1 MMIKVYIVIW
11 LLGVVN
17 LVDTE
22 PVGGL
27 RLRVSKQGLNKAIDY
42 LLENNLIP
50 FVRDYDSGEFSLT
63 EESLDLTVHVN
74 KLKFKSLQGEHAE
87 VILKGNNV
95 VEIVAGFASLQ
106 LSANVTFEYSN
117 GGGYQR
123 GPDTSLTFTTAKL
136 EVTLSLGT
144 NNNAAS
150 IDLQNCEAKFGT
162 ITADGQ
168 LKNLLNGV
176 LGVAGGKAREL
187 VEKLCPYLEEQS
199 NRYLGNLLDLQSKT
213 SVELPSGQVD
223 LTFQTTSVGADYN
236 DIYVITA
243 VTFTG
248 ERAGTEVVDFPD
260 LAESKKDLDI
270 SMNLYLLNQL
280 LHKGVDTAAIL
291 KTTLGKTTGFP
302 DDIDTLVTTFAD
314 SAAVTTKGISLDGS
328 AIISFLSHTNQSE
341 LFQISF
347 TGVVPMTLSSSD
359 TELLAVPDT
368 ERTQLFFSVTQENMD
383 SVSAAKVKKL
393 QWNIMTAYQDK
404 IDKVLKEHSVQL
416 ALPNTETYGIKKTL
430 LHTSKDPL
438 SLSADLRI
446 GSSTSD
452 SQPTVSHHGG
462 YSSKKLEVVFRDGEI
477 RTRKSDI
484 TGGAS
489 ENTHSVAMVV
499 AFCTLLITIWDL

>member
-1 MMIKVYIVIW
+1 M
-11 LLGVVN
+11 
-17 LVDTE
+17 
-22 PVGGL
+22 GGL
-27 RLRVSKQGLNKAIDY
+27 RLRVSKYGLNKAIDH
-42 LLENNLIP
+42 LLENNLMP
-50 FVRDYDSGEFSLT
+50 FLRAYDSGELSLT

-106 LSANVTFEYSN
+106 LSANVTFEYSDGDYLN
-117 GGGYQR
+117 
-123 GPDTSLTFTTAKL
+123 GPDTSLTFTAAKL

-168 LKNLLNGV
+168 LKNLLNGI

-187 VEKLCPYLEEQS
+187 VEKFCPYLEEQS
-199 NRYLGNLLDLQSKT
+199 NRYLGNILDLQSKT
-213 SVELPSGQVD
+213 SVELPSGKVD
-223 LTFQTTSVGADYN
+223 LTFQTTSVGADDN

-248 ERAGTEVVDFPD
+248 ERDGSEDVDFPD
-260 LAESKKDLDI
+260 LSESKKDLDI

-291 KTTLGKTTGFP
+291 QTTLEKKTGFP
-302 DDIDTLVTTFAD
+302 DDIDAIVSSLAD

-328 AIISFLSHTNQSE
+328 AIISFLSHSNQSD

-347 TGVVPMTLSSSD
+347 TGVVPMTLSSSE

-368 ERTQLFFSVTQENMD
+368 ERTQLFFSITQDNMD
-383 SVSAAKVKKL
+383 STSAGDKKQL
-393 QWNIMTAYQDK
+393 QWKILTAYQDK

-416 ALPNTETYGIKKTL
+416 ALPNTEMYGIKKTL
-430 LHTSKDPL
+430 LHTSKDLL

-446 GSSTSD
+446 GNSTSNA
-452 SQPTVSHHGG
+452 QPTVSHHAG
-462 YSSKKLEVVFRDGEI
+462 YSSKKLEVVFRDGET
-477 RTRKSDI
+477 RTRKSDT
-484 TGGAS
+484 TGGTS
-489 ENTHSVAMVV
+489 ETVPSVAMTIAV
-499 AFCTLLITIWDL
+499 CTLLLTIWDL